1 VQLVSLE
8 PTISVE
14 VRFELI
20 LDSESI
26 PPTYRDTDYLQEVLQ
41 EAIKDAVYDIG
52 ADQVNEFFIELESN
66 E

>member
-52 ADQVNEFFIELESN
+52 AEQVNEFFIELESN

>member
-1 VQLVSLE
+1 MSLE

-52 ADQVNEFFIELESN
+52 AEQVNEFFIELESN